1 MKFIVYFYKSSN
13 AKTYIDKVEHLN
25 PFCSERPFID
35 ENKVDEFESDV
46 DGIDEHI
53 CESIIRLTLAYG
65 NIKSSWYSKSN
76 EKNFDRLDLIPRIAK
91 DIRQRIEFFL
101 KKSLKVKSYM
111 HLAVKDFAPIYFKAI
126 YDRDGFTCCSIFEQ
140 LIADKTYEGEIS
152 KKSFSDP
159 YHIGTS
165 IQIH

>member
-1 MKFIVYFYKSSN
+1 MKFIVYFDKSSN
-13 AKTYIDKVEHLN
+13 AKTYIDKAQHLD
-25 PFCSERPFID
+25 PFLSEPPFVD

-53 CESIIRLTLAYG
+53 CESMIRLTLAYG
-65 NIKSSWYSKSN
+65 DIKASWCSKPK
-76 EKNFDRLDLIPRIAK
+76 EKNLDRLDLLPGIAK
-91 DIRQRIEFFL
+91 GIRQRIEFFL

-126 YDRDGFTCCSIFEQ
+126 YDRDGFICCSVFEQ
-140 LIADKTYEGEIS
+140 LIADKTYKGEIS
-152 KKSFSDP
+152 NKSFTDP

>member
-1 MKFIVYFYKSSN
+1 MKFIVYFDKSSN
-13 AKTYIDKVEHLN
+13 AKTYIDKAQHLD
-25 PFCSERPFID
+25 PFLSEPPFVD

-53 CESIIRLTLAYG
+53 CESMIRLTLAYG
-65 NIKSSWYSKSN
+65 DIKASWCSKSK
-76 EKNFDRLDLIPRIAK
+76 EKKIDKLDLLPGIAK

-101 KKSLKVKSYM
+101 KKSLKIKSYM

-126 YDRDGFTCCSIFEQ
+126 YDRDGFTCCIVFEQ
-140 LIADKTYEGEIS
+140 LIADKTYESGVS
-152 KKSFSDP
+152 TKSFSDP